1 MSTGHKFLDNRIC
14 NRFSKDRKGSV
25 AIIFGL
31 VFPVIVLATGMAID
45 FSRANNVK
53 AVMANAIDAAALAAA
68 KHMADGESADDATA
82 LAREYFEAN
91 LAGFDIN
98 GVSVTNFAL
107 TRDEEAGSVDISA
120 DATLPTSFMQ
130 LAGYDVLTVGV
141 DTTAIYKTR
150 PVEMALMLDTT
161 GSMSGSKIE
170 DLRNAAE
177 EVVDM
182 LLPEG
187 RSTDGKVKISLV
199 PYSSAVNAGDYTEA
213 VTGESTGNLCVTERG
228 GRNAFTDRSP
238 ERRRVLK
245 QATDRCPDIS
255 VEPLTES
262 RDALLDKIR
271 DLPAAGS
278 TAGHLGISWAWY
290 TLSPSWSSVWPAES
304 TPVNY
309 GEDGTVKVAV
319 LMTDGKFNTE
329 YIRRNG
335 DSSQQAEETC
345 ENMKEDGVVVYAVA
359 FRAPASA
366 ERLLSECST
375 DADTHYFDAES
386 GADLIAA
393 FRTIA
398 AGVQDLRLTR

>member
-1 MSTGHKFLDNRIC
+1 MSTGHKFLENNIC
-14 NRFSKDRKGSV
+14 RRFSKDRKGSV

-31 VFPVIVLATGMAID
+31 VFPVILLATGMAID
-45 FSRANNVK
+45 FSRAHNVK

-68 KHMADGESADDATA
+68 KHLADGETPEDATA
-82 LAREYFEAN
+82 LAREYFQAN
-91 LAGFDIN
+91 LDGFDID
-98 GVSVTNFAL
+98 GVSVTKFAL
-107 TRDEEAGSVDISA
+107 KRDERAGSVDISA

-130 LAGYDVLTVGV
+130 LAGYNVLTVGV
-141 DTTAIYKTR
+141 DTTAIFKTR

-170 DLRNAAE
+170 DLRDAAE

-199 PYSSAVNAGDYTEA
+199 PYSSAVNAGDYVEA
-213 VTGESTGNLCVTERG
+213 VTGEDTGNSCVTERG
-228 GRNAFTDRSP
+228 GRSAFTDRSP
-238 ERRRVLK
+238 SRRPFK
-245 QATDRCPDIS
+245 QATDRCPDVS

-262 RDALLDKIR
+262 RDVLIDKIR

-278 TAGHLGISWAWY
+278 TAGHLGVSWAWY
-290 TLSPSWSSVWPAES
+290 TLSPSWSSVWPADS
-304 TPVNY
+304 RPVNH

-319 LMTDGKFNTE
+319 LMTDGQFNTR

-335 DSSQQAEETC
+335 NSSQQAEETC
-345 ENMKEDGVVVYAVA
+345 ENMKDDGVVVYAVA
-359 FRAPASA
+359 FRAPTSA
-366 ERLLSECST
+366 ERLLSDCAT
-375 DADTHYFDAES
+375 DPDTHYFDAES
-386 GADLIAA
+386 GADLITA

-398 AGVQDLRLTR
+398 SGVQDLRLTR

>member
-1 MSTGHKFLDNRIC
+1 MSKGHKRLENTFLS
-14 NRFSKDRKGSV
+14 RFRNDRKGSV
-25 AIIFGL
+25 AIIFGIC
-31 VFPVIVLATGMAID
+31 FPVIVLATGMAID
-45 FSRANNVK
+45 FSRAHNVK

-68 KHMADGESADDATA
+68 KHMADGESADDAAA
-82 LAREYFEAN
+82 LARQYFEAN
-91 LAGFDIN
+91 LSGFDID
-98 GVSVTNFAL
+98 GVSVTKFDL

-161 GSMSGSKIE
+161 GSMRGSKIA
-170 DLRNAAE
+170 DLRDAAE

-199 PYSSAVNAGDYTEA
+199 PYSSAVNAGEYTQA
-213 VTGESTGNLCVTERG
+213 VTGEDTGNLCVTERG
-228 GRNAFTDRSP
+228 GRSAFTDNPP
-238 ERRRVLK
+238 ESRRLR
-245 QATDRCPDIS
+245 QATDRCPDIAI
-255 VEPLTES
+255 EPLTES

-271 DLPAAGS
+271 NLPAAGS
-278 TAGHLGISWAWY
+278 TAGHLGVSWAWY
-290 TLSPSWSSVWPAES
+290 TLSPLWSSVWPAGS
-304 TPVNY
+304 APVNY
-309 GEDGTVKVAV
+309 GQDGTVKVAV
-319 LMTDGKFNTE
+319 LMTDGQFNTR

-335 DSSQQAEETC
+335 NSSVQAEATC
-345 ENMKEDGVVVYAVA
+345 ENMKEEGLVVYAVA

-366 ERLLSECST
+366 ERLLSECAT
-375 DADTHYFDAES
+375 DPDTHYFDAES

-398 AGVQDLRLTR
+398 SGVQDLRLTR